1 MRIIKHKSVRINEIH
16 TEINFKYS
24 HSFVRHITDGAVTVF
39 FNLPIFVK
47 PTKMDEK

>member
-1 MRIIKHKSVRINEIH
+1 MITKHESVEINELYAW
-16 TEINFKYS
+16 INCKYS
-24 HSFVRHITDGAVTVF
+24 HSFVRYSTDVAVTAF